1 MTRPD
6 QLSLDDFVTAP
17 RKRALVGEPEATIQS
32 TTTEPEQSG
41 LGAGQLVGGAGDDG
55 RTIGDIRREEAR
67 KALRLMKRERSR
79 EAGQFVNVKLDRATK
94 RRLKLAAFNAD
105 TSMQMIMEVAIRTY
119 LDDHK
124 L

>member
-17 RKRALVGEPEATIQS
+17 RKRALVGEPEATIPLAP
-32 TTTEPEQSG
+32 TEPEQAG
-41 LGAGQLVGGAGDDG
+41 FAAGQIIGGTEDDG
-55 RTIGDIRREEAR
+55 WTIADTRRQEAR
-67 KALRLMKRERSR
+67 KALRQMKRERSR
-79 EAGQFVNVKLDRATK
+79 GESQFVNVKLDRATK

>member
-1 MTRPD
+1 
-6 QLSLDDFVTAP
+6 
-17 RKRALVGEPEATIQS
+17 
-32 TTTEPEQSG
+32 
-41 LGAGQLVGGAGDDG
+41 
-55 RTIGDIRREEAR
+55 
-67 KALRLMKRERSR
+67 
-79 EAGQFVNVKLDRATK
+79 VKLDRATK

>member
-17 RKRALVGEPEATIQS
+17 RKPSLVSEPVATIPS
-32 TTTEPEQSG
+32 ATPEPEQ
-41 LGAGQLVGGAGDDG
+41 AGSAGGTGDDG
-55 RTIGDIRREEAR
+55 WTIAESRRQEAR
-67 KALRLMKRERSR
+67 KALRQMKRERSR
-79 EAGQFVNVKLDRATK
+79 GESQFVNVKLDRATK

>member
-17 RKRALVGEPEATIQS
+17 RKPSLVSEPVATIPS
-32 TTTEPEQSG
+32 ATPEPEQ
-41 LGAGQLVGGAGDDG
+41 AGSAGGTGDDG
-55 RTIGDIRREEAR
+55 FAETRRQEAR
-67 KALRLMKRERSR
+67 KALRQMKRERSR
-79 EAGQFVNVKLDRATK
+79 GESQFVNVKLDRATK
-94 RRLKLAAFNAD
+94 RRLKLASFNAD